1 MRAPVTNIFHSARHD
16 GRGLRTVV
24 FFGGCNMRCAWC
36 HNPEGLS
43 AKPRLMFYAKK
54 CVGCGECMD
63 TCDKISLKDGKM
75 SLSDTCNLCGRCAEV
90 CLGEALR
97 PSSREMSVD
106 EVMREVIKDKTY
118 YRFSGGGVTASG
130 GECLLYPEFL
140 RELFGACR
148 EEGISTCIES
158 ALFVPRENVS
168 ALLELTDGFIVDL
181 KIFDPVEHKKYTG
194 VDNSRILEN
203 IKYLAENH
211 GDLLVRTPLIPGAT
225 DSEENLF
232 AILDFLSSVGVTGWE
247 LLRYNPLAGN
257 KYSAIGKEYHDF
269 GDRQSDETIEKI
281 LKALNE
287 KNTSVKAFAK

>member
-1 MRAPVTNIFHSARHD
+1 MRARITNIFHSARHD

-24 FFGGCNMRCAWC
+24 FFGGCGMRCAWC
-36 HNPEGLS
+36 HNPES
-43 AKPRLMFYAKK
+43 ISHEPKLMFYSEK
-54 CVGCGECMD
+54 CVGCGEC
-63 TCDKISLKDGKM
+63 TRNCDKISFADGKI
-75 SLSDTCNLCGRCAEV
+75 SLADDCDLCGKCVDA
-90 CLGEALR
+90 CLGEALVL
-97 PSSREMSVD
+97 SHREMSVD

-130 GECLLYPEFL
+130 GECLLYPDFL
-140 RELFGACR
+140 RELFSSCR
-148 EEGISTCIES
+148 KEGISTCIES

-168 ALLELTDGFIVDL
+168 SLLELTDEFIVDL
-181 KIFDPVEHKKYTG
+181 KIFDPTEHKKYTG

-232 AILDFLSSVGVTGWE
+232 AILDFLSSVGVTRWE

-257 KYSAIGKEYHDF
+257 KYSAIGREYSDF
-269 GDRQSDETIEKI
+269 GERQSNEAIERI

-287 KNTSVKAFAK
+287 KNTSVKVFAK

>member
-1 MRAPVTNIFHSARHD
+1 MHAQVTNIFHSARHD

-43 AKPRLMFYAKK
+43 AKPRLMFYAEK
-54 CVGCGECMD
+54 CVGCGECMGA
-63 TCDKISLKDGKM
+63 CDKISLKDGKM

-158 ALFVPRENVS
+158 ALFVPRENIT
-168 ALLELTDGFIVDL
+168 ALLPITDEFIVDL
-181 KIFDPVEHKKYTG
+181 KLISSAEHKKYTG

-203 IKYLAENH
+203 IKFLAENH
-211 GDLLVRTPLIPGAT
+211 NNVLVRTPLIPEVT
-225 DSEENLF
+225 DTEENLF
-232 AILDFLSSVGVTGWE
+232 GILAFLADASIREWE

-257 KYSAIGKEYHDF
+257 KYAALGEEYRNF
-269 GDRQSDETIEKI
+269 GERQSTEFVEKA
-281 LKALNE
+281 LEALNE
-287 KNTSVKAFAK
+287 KNTSVKVFAK